1 VNLSVRKIEVFLHVA
16 RLESVSK
23 TADELRLSQ
32 SAVSMSLSGMEKD
45 AGGQLFKRIGKR
57 MLLNEKGRAILPEAE
72 RAFEALS
79 KLDAMLSTNE
89 ELLGE
94 LRIGASTTIGN
105 YLLPLVMADFAREN
119 PGIRVSLRVGNTA
132 QMTTE
137 LAGGFTD
144 LALVEGPV
152 HIHSLDVTPWKDDE
166 LVVIAAPGHDWL
178 KKRQVTP
185 SMLAQAGWIMREKGS
200 GTREVFEKAMTD
212 CGLQH
217 GIQIE
222 LGHTE
227 AIKKAVE
234 AGLGVSCLSRLAVT
248 RELEQGWLAEVRT
261 PLKLKRTLSLVTNA
275 RTGGSRILNACVR
288 FLTRQ
293 SA

>member
-1 VNLSVRKIEVFLHVA
+1 MNLSVRKIEVFLHVA

-23 TADELRLSQ
+23 AADELRLTQ
-32 SAVSMSLSGMEKD
+32 SAVSMSLAGMEKD
-45 AGGQLFKRIGKR
+45 AGGQLFKRVGKR
-57 MLLNEKGRAILPEAE
+57 MLLNEKGRAIFHDAE
-72 RAFEALS
+72 KVFDALRRLEE
-79 KLDAMLSTNE
+79 KLSTNE

-105 YLLPLVMADFAREN
+105 YLLPLVMADFARVN

-132 QMTTE
+132 QMCEE
-137 LAGGFTD
+137 LASGIID

-152 HIHSLDVTPWKDDE
+152 HIHSLDVTTWRADE
-166 LVVIAAPGHDWL
+166 LVVIAAPGHEWL
-178 KKRQVTP
+178 KKRRVTQP
-185 SMLAQAGWIMREKGS
+185 MLAEAGWIMREKGS

-212 CGLQH
+212 SGLQH
-217 GIQIE
+217 RIQIE

-234 AGLGVSCLSRLAVT
+234 AGLGVSCLSRLAVK

-261 PLKLKRTLSLVTNA
+261 PLKLERSLSLVTNVRA
-275 RTGGSRILNACVR
+275 GGSRILDACVQ
-288 FLTRQ
+288 FLKQ
-293 SA
+293 HAS